1 MKQNRGEIF
10 LAFKDAFPHTIPIMM
25 GYLLMGFAFG
35 VLLQKSGYDF
45 VWAFFMSVFIY
56 AGAMQFVAIGLLVS
70 GVGIWGV
77 VVLSIMVNAR
87 QIFYAISMLDRFSK
101 MGKKLLYMIH
111 SLTDETFALL
121 NVKKPSD
128 GVNESYFMFFIALL
142 NHIYWI
148 VGSVSGALVG
158 SSLKFDSRG
167 IDFVMTAIFVVIFM
181 EQWKYAKNHT
191 PAIVGIVVSVIC
203 LILWGENFLLP
214 SLILMTFVLMVLRKK
229 LER

>member
-1 MKQNRGEIF
+1 MKRTKHEIS

-35 VLLQKSGYDF
+35 VLLQKSGYDYI
-45 VWAFFMSVFIY
+45 WAFFMSVFIY
-56 AGAMQFVAIGLLVS
+56 AGAMQFVAIGLLTA

-142 NHIYWI
+142 NHIYWV
-148 VGSVSGALVG
+148 VGSVLGALLG

-203 LILWGENFLLP
+203 LLWWKESFLLP
-214 SLILMTFVLMVLRKK
+214 SLLLITCVLMLLRKK